1 MFVVVV
7 LVQHQ
12 GMAAMS
18 ISASLLK
25 GGSSQ
30 SVVFFLGLYMMA
42 IGAGGIKPSVSSFGA
57 DQFDGTSQAER
68 LKKYSFFNWFF
79 FAVYIGSFVSG
90 TAVVWVQ
97 DHYGWAVGLWFPTL
111 FIALAIASFLLGSS
125 KYRVQ
130 KPMGSPIVRVFQVIV
145 AAIRKWNAVLP
156 YDDSL
161 LHELPEKTPMAADI
175 HRLANFAIAH
185 R

>member
-1 MFVVVV
+1 
-7 LVQHQ
+7 
-12 GMAAMS
+12 
-18 ISASLLK
+18 
-25 GGSSQ
+25 
-30 SVVFFLGLYMMA
+30 
-42 IGAGGIKPSVSSFGA
+42 
-57 DQFDGTSQAER
+57 
-68 LKKYSFFNWFF
+68 
-79 FAVYIGSFVSG
+79 
-90 TAVVWVQ
+90 
-97 DHYGWAVGLWFPTL
+97 
-111 FIALAIASFLLGSS
+111 LLGSS

-156 YDDSL
+156 YDDSH